1 MPRTRT
7 RTVTARVADA
17 EFTLIEGAS
26 GAQTV
31 SAWARDQL
39 LAAAGTRRPST
50 EEVLLGEIAALRTIV
65 VNVQF
70 ALATGEPLSAD
81 GMQRL
86 INRADLEKQQTAQAR
101 LAALTL
107 PRRS

>member
-39 LAAAGTRRPST
+39 LAAAATRGPST
-50 EEVLLGEIAALRTIV
+50 EDVLLGEIAALRTIV

-86 INRADLEKQQTAQAR
+86 INRADLEKQQTAHAR